1 MHTPRVGA
9 AGASTKIAP
18 LPPPSHRRCLSHIH
32 SFGRRS
38 RRTVRQSAASAA
50 SAASA
55 PARDAAPPPPP
66 PPPSP
71 PAMSTSA
78 RRRLLRDFKRC
89 VCPLFF
95 RAGSGAERECSCGR
109 SVVGR
114 ASGLQRPS
122 ALWSGGPPLGGPP
135 LPFPPVP
142 VPPRPLLVRLLVL
155 AGHLDSICHGC
166 ASPPL

>member
-1 MHTPRVGA
+1 
-9 AGASTKIAP
+9 
-18 LPPPSHRRCLSHIH
+18 
-32 SFGRRS
+32 
-38 RRTVRQSAASAA
+38 
-50 SAASA
+50 
-55 PARDAAPPPPP
+55 
-66 PPPSP
+66 
-71 PAMSTSA
+71 MSTSA

-114 ASGLQRPS
+114 ASGLPKRAAFRPLVRRPS
-122 ALWSGGPPLGGPP
+122 PRRPSPP

-166 ASPPL
+166 APPPPPPPPPPLPFPSLPFTSPPRAHKNFPSSPLPHPITSPSRAGSKTTRPAASRAPPWTTTS